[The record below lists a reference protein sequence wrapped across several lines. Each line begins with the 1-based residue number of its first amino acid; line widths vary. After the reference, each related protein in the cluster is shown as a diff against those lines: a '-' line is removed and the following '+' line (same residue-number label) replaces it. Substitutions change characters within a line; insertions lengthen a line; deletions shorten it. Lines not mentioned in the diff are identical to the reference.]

1 MVKFFNLAGVR
12 KMFNGLY
19 EDTFDVYRIGEIVAD
34 DYTTHNGYPEEPTY
48 ANIPCRISRLF
59 PDKSYPKTETSNEVK
74 YSFRLFCDP
83 DKDIVKGDK
92 LVFTRVIKGVK
103 TIEYIGI
110 AGSPMLYET
119 HMEIDVIVDG
129 DA

>member
-12 KMFNGLY
+12 KMYNGMYDDLL
-19 EDTFDVYRIGEIVAD
+19 DVYRIGEVEAND
-34 DYTTHNGYPEEPTY
+34 HTTTTGYPTTPTY
-48 ANIPCRISRLF
+48 ARIPCRISRLF
-59 PDKSYPKTETSNEVK
+59 PDRSLPKTETSNEVK
-74 YSFRLFCDP
+74 FMFRLFCDP

-92 LVFTRVIKGVK
+92 LVFAKVIKGVK
-103 TIEYIGI
+103 TVEYTGT